1 MPTIGDNHPA
11 GLGRRGPLPV
21 RPALIAAR
29 DVAGGRGAAVRRGGG
44 ALPPRRPCL
53 LAGDI
58 KGGRGGAA
66 VRRGSLRVCATFL
79 AAGVACG
86 LTALA
91 ATHAGAQTPPPTEE
105 ADGLV
110 HASLV
115 LEGQQID
122 VAFPPD
128 LAANEPAYA
137 ELLAGVP
144 VRLGTFEGHR
154 ALRIGTLEADLEALA
169 AERAAAAA
177 RVEAE
182 ARRQAAAAREEPA
195 EGESADESDETA
207 AEAVTEPAE
216 PPDPELWIAR
226 DAEGWRLEIRTT
238 GEADGDGGTVHVV
251 PLQHREAAASAPV
264 FTASVHATAAE
275 TGRLELRWGRQAWS
289 SDFRFDELPPPPRRP
304 RVSGRGTPRQ
314 AADDNSP
321 TARNNM
327 LNERNETALVLPD
340 GARISMLY
348 WKGIDVED
356 EDYPTLAETPDG
368 EVVDMI
374 RAPVLRL
381 KSDVSLRF
389 GDAGVPTGNLAPGFA
404 GAYGVWLRRAGAGW
418 RFVFNHEPD
427 SWGTQHDPD
436 FDAAETPVEYSRA
449 AGSFRPL
456 GATLVPTGDDRGR
469 LVVHW
474 GPHEWAADFT
484 VVREAAD

>member
-1 MPTIGDNHPA
+1 MPTIGDHQPA
-11 GLGRRGPLPV
+11 RRGPRALSA
-21 RPALIAAR
+21 RPTLFA
-29 DVAGGRGAAVRRGGG
+29 VGA
-44 ALPPRRPCL
+44 
-53 LAGDI
+53 
-58 KGGRGGAA
+58 
-66 VRRGSLRVCATFL
+66 
-79 AAGVACG
+79 ACG
-86 LTALA
+86 LTTLA
-91 ATHAGAQTPPPTEE
+91 AIHAGAQTPPPTEE

-115 LEGQQID
+115 LEGQEIS

-128 LAANEPAYA
+128 LAADGPAYA
-137 ELLAGVP
+137 ELLAGTA
-144 VRLGTFEGHR
+144 VRVGTFEGHR

-169 AERAAAAA
+169 AERAEAAA
-177 RVEAE
+177 RIAAE
-182 ARRQAAAAREEPA
+182 ARARETAAAREEPA
-195 EGESADESDETA
+195 EDDAADESDEA
-207 AEAVTEPAE
+207 AADAAPEPVD
-216 PPDPELWIAR
+216 PPAPELWIAR
-226 DAEGWRLEIRTT
+226 DAEGWRLEIRA
-238 GEADGDGGTVHVV
+238 GDDGSAVHVV
-251 PLQHREAAASAPV
+251 PLHHTETAAASPV
-264 FTASVHATAAE
+264 FTASAHATAAE
-275 TGRLELRWGRQAWS
+275 SGRLELRWGRQAWS

-356 EDYPTLAETPDG
+356 EDYPRVADTPDG
-368 EVVDMI
+368 AVVGMI

-389 GDAGVPTGNLAPGFA
+389 GDAEVPTGNLAPGFA

-427 SWGTQHDPD
+427 SWGTQHNPD
-436 FDAAETPVEYSRA
+436 FDAGETPVEYSRT

-456 GATLVPTGDDRGR
+456 GATLVPTAADQGR

-474 GPHEWAADFT
+474 GPHEWAAGFT
-484 VVREAAD
+484 VVRDAAE

>member
-11 GLGRRGPLPV
+11 GPGRRGLVPA
-21 RPALIAAR
+21 RPAPLIAEVE
-29 DVAGGRGAAVRRGGG
+29 DGRGVAVRRGFQ
-44 ALPPRRPCL
+44 R
-53 LAGDI
+53 
-58 KGGRGGAA
+58 
-66 VRRGSLRVCATFL
+66 VRATLL
-79 AAGVACG
+79 AAGLASGVTA
-86 LTALA
+86 LTAA
-91 ATHAGAQTPPPTEE
+91 PAGAQTPPPSEE

-115 LEGQQID
+115 LEGQEIV

-128 LAANEPAYA
+128 LAANGPGYA
-137 ELLAGVP
+137 ELLAGAA
-144 VRLGTFEGHR
+144 VRVGTFEGHR

-177 RVEAE
+177 PVAAE
-182 ARRQAAAAREEPA
+182 ARRQAAAAAREEPA
-195 EGESADESDETA
+195 EGESADQLDETA

-238 GEADGDGGTVHVV
+238 GEADGEGGTVHVV

-264 FTASVHATAAE
+264 FAASVHATGAE

-368 EVVDMI
+368 AVVEMI

-389 GDAGVPTGNLAPGFA
+389 GDADVPTGNLAPGFA
-404 GAYGVWLRRAGAGW
+404 GAYGVWLHRAGAGW

-427 SWGTQHDPD
+427 SWGTQHDPA

-474 GPHEWAADFT
+474 GPHEWAADF
-484 VVREAAD
+484 VVLR

>member
-1 MPTIGDNHPA
+1 MPTIGDNHP
-11 GLGRRGPLPV
+11 G
-21 RPALIAAR
+21 
-29 DVAGGRGAAVRRGGG
+29 RRGGG
-44 ALPPRRPCL
+44 ALPPLCPSL
-53 LAGDI
+53 LAGDVE
-58 KGGRGGAA
+58 GGRGVAA
-66 VRRGSLRVCATFL
+66 VRRGFLPVCATFL
-79 AAGVACG
+79 AAGVACA
-86 LTALA
+86 LTTMA
-91 ATHAGAQTPPPTEE
+91 AVHAGAQAPPPTEE

-128 LAANEPAYA
+128 LAANEPSYA

-177 RVEAE
+177 RIAAQ
-182 ARRQAAAAREEPA
+182 AREAAAAQQEPGPDEAAEEP
-195 EGESADESDETA
+195 DEAPAGTEP
-207 AEAVTEPAE
+207 EPAE
-216 PPDPELWIAR
+216 PPDPELWFAR
-226 DAEGWRLEIRTT
+226 DGEGWRLEIRTA
-238 GEADGDGGTVHVV
+238 GAADGEGGTVHVV
-251 PLQHREAAASAPV
+251 PLQHREATAPAPV
-264 FTASVHATAAE
+264 FTASVHATGAE
-275 TGRLELRWGRQAWS
+275 SGRLELRWGRQAWS

-389 GDAGVPTGNLAPGFA
+389 GDADVPTGNLAPGFA

-436 FDAAETPVEYSRA
+436 FDAAEAPVEYSRA

-484 VVREAAD
+484 VVREAVD

>member
-1 MPTIGDNHPA
+1 MLTNGDSHPA
-11 GLGRRGPLPV
+11 GPGRRGLSGV
-21 RPALIAAR
+21 RPALL
-29 DVAGGRGAAVRRGGG
+29 AGG
-44 ALPPRRPCL
+44 
-53 LAGDI
+53 LA
-58 KGGRGGAA
+58 
-66 VRRGSLRVCATFL
+66 F
-79 AAGVACG
+79 G
-86 LTALA
+86 LTALDA
-91 ATHAGAQTPPPTEE
+91 VPASAQTPPPSEE
-105 ADGLV
+105 ADGFV
-110 HASLV
+110 HVSVV
-115 LEGQQID
+115 LEGQEIG

-137 ELLAGVP
+137 ELLAGTP

-154 ALRIGTLEADLEALA
+154 ALRMGALEPDLEALA
-169 AERAAAAA
+169 AERAEAAA
-177 RVEAE
+177 RA
-182 ARRQAAAAREEPA
+182 AAAAREEPA
-195 EGESADESDETA
+195 AQEEPAEDAPA
-207 AEAVTEPAE
+207 AEDDAAADAEPPEPAE

-226 DAEGWRLEIRTT
+226 DAEGWRLEIRTS
-238 GEADGDGGTVHVV
+238 GADDGDGGTVHVV
-251 PLQHREAAASAPV
+251 PLNHAETAASPA

-275 TGRLELRWGRQAWS
+275 TGRLALRWGRQAWS
-289 SDFRFDELPPPPRRP
+289 SDFRFEELPPPPRRP

-314 AADDNSP
+314 ASDDNSP

-368 EVVDMI
+368 AVVEMI

-389 GDAGVPTGNLAPGFA
+389 GDADVPTGNLAPGFA
-404 GAYGVWLRRAGAGW
+404 GAYGVWLRKAGAGW

-436 FDAAETPVEYSRA
+436 FDAAETAVEYSRA

-456 GATLVPTGDDRGR
+456 GATLVPTGDDQGR

-474 GPHEWAADFT
+474 GPHEWATDFT
-484 VVREAAD
+484 VVR